1 MKKQI
6 YTTLSAFVMGMAIC
20 VQAQNYDDY
29 NLKSYKTPDI
39 KRNALDFNFN
49 SDGGFVTNPGS
60 NNNTFDI
67 KGLINSSFK
76 RDINTRH
83 FIGEQ
88 QVNLDLSGSN
98 MGLNSIS
105 NSKRRNLSSTF
116 QYENSSRFYI
126 SDKWFWNTGGNVYF
140 NYDNIKGASDPVYS
154 TLNFNVS
161 PTIGLGKGRI
171 ESVRDARQAIYI
183 LDNLSKKGVITTK
196 LSEEEINRFSQIIST
211 VKNKRFLDARIHL
224 IDEITQ
230 VDSFLIEN
238 NYLKKTGASY
248 FTTLY
253 DYWQYGDLF
262 ARGAGL
268 EFCANLN
275 PFYVYS
281 NMHPNGTKYVQS
293 GISAKFLVNY
303 EDPINLYWQQSAN
316 ASVIL
321 GYNHNSMT
329 FDDTKSSGNERSG
342 LFLGNYGIGY
352 YPNSRTNL
360 NIGVSEQFRLSNNS
374 ISDKTF
380 YTSSTSLVFSTY
392 YYISPQ
398 LRLSG
403 NVNLAYNDSN
413 DYNLNYDRWNGYY
426 SMTFTYSLF

>member
-39 KRNALDFNFN
+39 KRNALDFTFN
-49 SDGGFVTNPGS
+49 SDGGFVTNPGP

-88 QVNLDLSGSN
+88 QVNLDLSGSK

-140 NYDNIKGASDPVYS
+140 NYDNIKGASDPSYS
-154 TLNFNVS
+154 SLNINVS

-196 LSEEEINRFSQIIST
+196 LSEEEINRFSQVIST

-230 VDSFLIEN
+230 VDSFLVNN
-238 NYLKKTGASY
+238 NYLKKSGASY

-253 DYWQYGDLF
+253 DYWQYGDLC

-268 EFCANLN
+268 EFGANLN
-275 PFYVYS
+275 PFYSYYNV
-281 NMHPNGTKYVQS
+281 HPSGTRSVQS

-303 EDPINLYWQQSAN
+303 EDPINLYWQQSAK

-321 GYNHNSMT
+321 AYNHDSMK
-329 FDDTKSSGNERSG
+329 FDDTKSFQNERSG

-360 NIGVSEQFRLSNNS
+360 NIGVSEQFRLNNS
-374 ISDKTF
+374 VSDKIF
-380 YTSSTSLVFSTY
+380 HTSSTSLVFSAY

-398 LRLSG
+398 LRFSG

-413 DYNLNYDRWNGYY
+413 DYNLNYNRWNGYY

>member
-1 MKKQI
+1 MIKRLFATL
-6 YTTLSAFVMGMAIC
+6 TTFALGMVIC

-39 KRNALDFNFN
+39 KRTSLDFTFN
-49 SDGGFVTNPGS
+49 SEGDFVSRSAPEK
-60 NNNTFDI
+60 NTFDI
-67 KGLINSSFK
+67 NGLINSSFK

-88 QVNLDLSGSN
+88 QVNIELSGSN
-98 MGLNSIS
+98 MELGSTS
-105 NSKRRNLSSTF
+105 NSKRRNLSSVF

-140 NYDNIKGASDPVYS
+140 KYDNIKDTSDPVYS
-154 TLNFNVS
+154 DLNFNVS

-183 LDNLSKKGVITTK
+183 LDNLSKKGIITTK
-196 LSEEEINRFSQIIST
+196 LSEEEINRFSQVIST
-211 VKNKRFLDARIHL
+211 VKNKRFLDARVHL

-230 VDSFLIEN
+230 VDSFLVNN
-238 NYLKKTGASY
+238 NYLKESGASY

-253 DYWQYGDLF
+253 DYWQYGDLS

-268 EFCANLN
+268 EFGANLN

-281 NMHPNGTKYVQS
+281 NTSPNGTKYVQS

-321 GYNHNSMT
+321 GYNHGSMK

-342 LFLGNYGIGY
+342 LFSGNYGIGY

-360 NIGVSEQFRLSNNS
+360 NIGVSEQFRLNNNS
-374 ISDKTF
+374 IYDKTF
-380 YTSSTSLVFSTY
+380 HTSNTSLVFSAY

-403 NVNLAYNDSN
+403 NVNLAYTDSN
-413 DYNLNYDRWNGYY
+413 DNHLIYNRWNGYY